1 MAKEITSRED
11 ELVMKLLHY
20 FITEANY
27 TPIVLHGAN
36 NEIWLENFD
45 NDYKIVRIV
54 SNYIHN
60 NDQFENDLYKTKQ
73 IMKSIGKKTLSYSLN
88 TLSLFINLGDNVDMN
103 NLEIDDNIKC
113 ADIKKITDLKKYDFI
128 TNYFPNIVQK
138 TKFNEEGMELFAKI
152 TGDISTKTEN
162 NAKEAEDVFKLKKP
176 YVTYAFLILNLILY
190 VLAVFTNLKS
200 GAGIYD
206 ALFDTTIN
214 SLNLYGGLNRKLVLE
229 GEYYRLILAAFNHI
243 GLIHLLFNSYAL
255 YVIGSQIESY
265 MGRKNYF
272 LIYILSA
279 VAGNLL
285 SMSFF
290 DGWSAG
296 ASGAIFGLLGSLLYF
311 GYHYRIFLGN
321 VIKSQIIPLIL
332 LNLAIGFMAEGI
344 NNAAH
349 IGGLIAGILL
359 TAAAGVKY
367 KSTKTDK
374 INGLILSTIYFA
386 FLVYIAF
393 FR

>member
-176 YVTYAFLILNLILY
+176 YVTYTFLILNLILY

-200 GAGIYD
+200 GASIYD

-311 GYHYRIFLGN
+311 GYH
-321 VIKSQIIPLIL
+321 
-332 LNLAIGFMAEGI
+332 
-344 NNAAH
+344 
-349 IGGLIAGILL
+349 
-359 TAAAGVKY
+359 
-367 KSTKTDK
+367 
-374 INGLILSTIYFA
+374 
-386 FLVYIAF
+386 
-393 FR
+393 